1 MSVTSITIGITR
13 NMGNYES
20 LKVEIT
26 SSIGEGSDY
35 ESAKDDIINK
45 IMDAEAS
52 SSVLFSGTK
61 GATKPSFAPKAT
73 PVTPA
78 TTTPTAEAT
87 KGATKPSFAPKAT
100 PATPVTPAT
109 TTPTAEVP
117 KGLPKNPFAKKEATK
132 EIPPLPTQITGLHE
146 EAPF

>member
-1 MSVTSITIGITR
+1 MSVTSITVGITR

-73 PVTPA
+73 P
-78 TTTPTAEAT
+78 
-87 KGATKPSFAPKAT
+87 
-100 PATPVTPAT
+100 ATPVTPAT

-117 KGLPKNPFAKKEATK
+117 KGVPKNPFAKKEATK
-132 EIPPLPTQITGLHE
+132 ETPPLPTQITGLHE

>member
-35 ESAKDDIINK
+35 EAAKDDIINK

-52 SSVLFSGTK
+52 SAVLFSGNK
-61 GATKPSFAPKAT
+61 EATKPSFAPKAT

-78 TTTPTAEAT
+78 TP
-87 KGATKPSFAPKAT
+87 T
-100 PATPVTPAT
+100 PA
-109 TTPTAEVP
+109 AEVP

>member
-1 MSVTSITIGITR
+1 MSVTSITVGITR

-45 IMDAEAS
+45 IMDVEAS

-73 PVTPA
+73 PATPA
-78 TTTPTAEAT
+78 TPV
-87 KGATKPSFAPKAT
+87 
-100 PATPVTPAT
+100 TPVTPAT

-117 KGLPKNPFAKKEATK
+117 KGVPKNPFAKKEATK

>member
-73 PVTPA
+73 P
-78 TTTPTAEAT
+78 
-87 KGATKPSFAPKAT
+87 
-100 PATPVTPAT
+100 ATPVTPAT

>member
-1 MSVTSITIGITR
+1 
-13 NMGNYES
+13 MGNYES

-52 SSVLFSGTK
+52 SSVLFSG
-61 GATKPSFAPKAT
+61 
-73 PVTPA
+73 
-78 TTTPTAEAT
+78 T